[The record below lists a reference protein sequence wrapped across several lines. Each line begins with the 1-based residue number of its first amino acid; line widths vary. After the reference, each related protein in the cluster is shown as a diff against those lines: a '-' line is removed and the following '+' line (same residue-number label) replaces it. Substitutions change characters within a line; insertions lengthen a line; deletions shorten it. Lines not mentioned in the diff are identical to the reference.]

1 MTAVIY
7 KYRGTSI
14 NGRTVND
21 LMTTVDN
28 RFHLCLPLKD
38 YGSEIVE
45 IIYYLRDNFKD
56 IAKQT

>member
-21 LMTTVDN
+21 LMTTVDK
-28 RFHLCLPLKD
+28 RFRLCLPLKD

-45 IIYYLRDNFKD
+45 IMYYLRGNFKD
-56 IAKQT
+56 ITKQT